1 MQKLSA
7 ERKKKK
13 RVTVGIPSFNEEVN
27 ISNLLQSLVALG
39 RPMSRPGSKNYSSE
53 RNENGSV
60 KTEDKVLN
68 SELDFIISE
77 IIISDDSSDN
87 TCRTVEAI
95 AAENPSPVIK
105 LLHHNTRRG
114 VPAAWN
120 EIFRQATG
128 DIIVLYDADIIT
140 DEHTTSHLVDS
151 IKDDIGLCASNPK
164 PLLSNT
170 SIISRACMFI
180 AHWLSSV
187 RKSGL
192 SQYTVMGRALSISSH
207 VAKRIVIPENVLAL
221 DLYLQCKVLEQ
232 GFNVVYNDD
241 AVVYFKSPNNM
252 LDFSSQILRATNGH
266 KQIKH
271 VLRGSCH
278 RLDFRTQVVTIF
290 KSIINDPKGA
300 ICLVL
305 CYLLLPYY
313 RTKLTDVNS
322 IKWHIAT
329 STKAKCIAGE
339 NSVPMKGDNQLYRG
353 SY

>member
-7 ERKKKK
+7 ERKKK
-13 RVTVGIPSFNEEVN
+13 RVTVGIPSFNEEVD
-27 ISNLLQSLVALG
+27 ILNLLQSLVTLD
-39 RPMSRPGSKNYSSE
+39 RPMSRPGSKNYSSK
-53 RNENGSV
+53 RKENGTV
-60 KTEDKVLN
+60 KTEKVLN
-68 SELDFIISE
+68 PVLDFIISE

-87 TCRTVEAI
+87 TCRIVEAI
-95 AAENPSPVIK
+95 AAENPSPLIK

-128 DIIVLYDADIIT
+128 EIIVLYDADIIT

-151 IKDDIGLCASNPK
+151 IRDDIGLCASNPK
-164 PLLSNT
+164 PLLSKT
-170 SIISRACMFI
+170 SMISRASMFI

-187 RKSGL
+187 RKSRL
-192 SQYTVMGRALSISSH
+192 SQYTVMGRALSISSNI
-207 VAKRIVIPENVLAL
+207 AKRIVIPENVIAL
-221 DLYLQCKVLEQ
+221 DLYLQCKVLER

-266 KQIKH
+266 KQIKR
-271 VLRGSCH
+271 VMRGSCY
-278 RLDFRTQVVTIF
+278 RLDFRTQVVTTF
-290 KSIINDPKGA
+290 KSVINDPKGA
-300 ICLVL
+300 ICLVI

-322 IKWHIAT
+322 VKWHIAT
-329 STKAKCIAGE
+329 STKSQNA
-339 NSVPMKGDNQLYRG
+339 
-353 SY
+353 

>member
-7 ERKKKK
+7 ERKKK
-13 RVTVGIPSFNEEVN
+13 RVTVGIPSFNEEVD
-27 ISNLLQSLVALG
+27 ILNLLQSLVTQD
-39 RPMSRPGSKNYSSE
+39 RPMSRPGSKNYSSK
-53 RNENGSV
+53 RKENGTV
-60 KTEDKVLN
+60 KTEKVLN
-68 SELDFIISE
+68 PVLDFIISE

-87 TCRTVEAI
+87 TCRIVEAI

-128 DIIVLYDADIIT
+128 EIIVLYDADIIT

-151 IKDDIGLCASNPK
+151 IRDDIGLCASNPK
-164 PLLSNT
+164 PLLSKT
-170 SIISRACMFI
+170 SMISRASTFI

-192 SQYTVMGRALSISSH
+192 SQYTVMGRALSISSDI
-207 VAKRIVIPENVLAL
+207 AKRIVIPENVIAL
-221 DLYLQCKVLEQ
+221 DLYLQCKVLER

-266 KQIKH
+266 KQIKR
-271 VLRGSCH
+271 VMRGSCY
-278 RLDFRTQVVTIF
+278 RLDFRTQVVTTF
-290 KSIINDPKGA
+290 KSVINDPKGA
-300 ICLVL
+300 ICLVI

-322 IKWHIAT
+322 VKWHIAT
-329 STKAKCIAGE
+329 STKSQNA
-339 NSVPMKGDNQLYRG
+339 
-353 SY
+353 

>member
-7 ERKKKK
+7 ERRKK
-13 RVTVGIPSFNEEVN
+13 RVTVGIPSFNEEVD
-27 ISNLLQSLVALG
+27 ISNLLQSLVTLD
-39 RPMSRPGSKNYSSE
+39 RPMSRPGSKNYSSK
-53 RNENGSV
+53 RKENGSV
-60 KTEDKVLN
+60 KTEKVLN
-68 SELDFIISE
+68 PILDFIISE

-128 DIIVLYDADIIT
+128 EIIVLYDADIIT
-140 DEHTTSHLVDS
+140 DQHTTSHLVDS
-151 IKDDIGLCASNPK
+151 IRDDIGLCASNPK
-164 PLLSNT
+164 PLLSKT
-170 SIISRACMFI
+170 SMISRASTFI

-187 RKSGL
+187 RKRGL
-192 SQYTVMGRALSISSH
+192 SQYTVMGRALSISSNI
-207 VAKRIVIPENVLAL
+207 AKRIVIPENVIAL

-232 GFNVVYNDD
+232 GFNVVYNDG

-266 KQIKH
+266 KQIKR
-271 VLRGSCH
+271 VLGGFCH
-278 RLDFRTQVVTIF
+278 RLDFQTQVVTTF
-290 KSIINDPKGA
+290 KSVINDPKGA
-300 ICLVL
+300 ICLVI

-313 RTKLTDVNS
+313 SMKLTDVNS
-322 IKWHIAT
+322 VNWHIAT
-329 STKAKCIAGE
+329 STKSQNA
-339 NSVPMKGDNQLYRG
+339 
-353 SY
+353 

>member
-7 ERKKKK
+7 ELKKNKKK

-27 ISNLLQSLVALG
+27 ISNLLQSLVTLD
-39 RPMSRPGSKNYSSE
+39 RPMNQPGSKNYSSE
-53 RNENGSV
+53 RKENGSV
-60 KTEDKVLN
+60 KTENKVLY
-68 SELDFIISE
+68 SALDFIISE

-114 VPAAWN
+114 VAAAWN

-128 DIIVLYDADIIT
+128 EIIVLYDADIIT

-151 IKDDIGLCASNPK
+151 IRDDIGLCASNPK
-164 PLLSNT
+164 PLLSKT
-170 SIISRACMFI
+170 SMISRASMFI
-180 AHWLSSV
+180 THWLSSV

-192 SQYTVMGRALSISSH
+192 SQDTVMGRALSISSQI
-207 VAKRIVIPENVLAL
+207 AKKIVIPENVIAL

-232 GFNVVYNDD
+232 GFNVLYNEN
-241 AVVYFKSPNNM
+241 AIVYFKPPDNM

-271 VLRGSCH
+271 VLRGSCR
-278 RLDFRTQVVTIF
+278 RLDFRTQVVTTF
-290 KSIINDPKGA
+290 KSLINDPKGA

-305 CYLLLPYY
+305 CYLVLPYY

-322 IKWHIAT
+322 VKWHIAT
-329 STKAKCIAGE
+329 STKSQNA
-339 NSVPMKGDNQLYRG
+339 
-353 SY
+353 

>member
-1 MQKLSA
+1 MQKLST
-7 ERKKKK
+7 EWKKKKK

-27 ISNLLQSLVALG
+27 ISNLLQSLVTLG
-39 RPMSRPGSKNYSSE
+39 RPMSRPGSKNYSYE
-53 RNENGSV
+53 RKENGSV

-68 SELDFIISE
+68 SVLDFIISE

-95 AAENPSPVIK
+95 TAENPSPVIK

-128 DIIVLYDADIIT
+128 DIIVLYDADVIT

-164 PLLSNT
+164 PLLLKT
-170 SIISRACMFI
+170 SMISRASMFI
-180 AHWLSSV
+180 THWLSSV

-192 SQYTVMGRALSISSH
+192 SQYTVMGRALSISSQI
-207 VAKRIVIPENVLAL
+207 AKRIVIPENVIAQ

-232 GFNVVYNDD
+232 GFNVAYNDD

-266 KQIKH
+266 KQINR

-278 RLDFRTQVVTIF
+278 RLDFRTQVVTTF
-290 KSIINDPKGA
+290 KSIINDPRGA
-300 ICLVL
+300 ICVVL

-329 STKAKCIAGE
+329 STKSQNK
-339 NSVPMKGDNQLYRG
+339 
-353 SY
+353 

>member
-1 MQKLSA
+1 MQKLSS

-13 RVTVGIPSFNEEVN
+13 KKVTVGIPSFNEEVN

-120 EIFRQATG
+120 EIFREATG
-128 DIIVLYDADIIT
+128 EIIVLYDADIIT
-140 DEHTTSHLVDS
+140 DKHTTSHLVDS
-151 IKDDIGLCASNPK
+151 IRDDVGLCASNPK

-170 SIISRACMFI
+170 SIISRASMFI

-207 VAKRIVIPENVLAL
+207 VAKRIVIPENVIAL

-278 RLDFRTQVVTIF
+278 RLDFRTQVVTTF
-290 KSIINDPKGA
+290 KSVINDPKGA

-322 IKWHIAT
+322 VKWHIAT
-329 STKAKCIAGE
+329 STKSQNA
-339 NSVPMKGDNQLYRG
+339 
-353 SY
+353 

>member
-7 ERKKKK
+7 ERRKK
-13 RVTVGIPSFNEEVN
+13 RVTVGIPSFNEEVD
-27 ISNLLQSLVALG
+27 ISNLLQSLVTLD
-39 RPMSRPGSKNYSSE
+39 RPMSRPGSKNYSSK
-53 RNENGSV
+53 RKENGSV
-60 KTEDKVLN
+60 KTEKVLN
-68 SELDFIISE
+68 PILDFIISE

-128 DIIVLYDADIIT
+128 EIIVLYDADVIT
-140 DEHTTSHLVDS
+140 DQHTTSHLVDS
-151 IKDDIGLCASNPK
+151 IRDDIGLCASNPK
-164 PLLSNT
+164 PLLSKT
-170 SIISRACMFI
+170 SMISRASMFI

-187 RKSGL
+187 RKRGL

-207 VAKRIVIPENVLAL
+207 IAKRIVIPENVIAL

-232 GFNVVYNDD
+232 GFNVVYNDG

-266 KQIKH
+266 KQIKR
-271 VLRGSCH
+271 VLGGSCH
-278 RLDFRTQVVTIF
+278 RLDFRTQVVTTF
-290 KSIINDPKGA
+290 KSVINDPKGA
-300 ICLVL
+300 ICLVI

-313 RTKLTDVNS
+313 RMKLTDVNS
-322 IKWHIAT
+322 VNWHIAT
-329 STKAKCIAGE
+329 STKSQNA
-339 NSVPMKGDNQLYRG
+339 
-353 SY
+353 

>member
-7 ERKKKK
+7 ERRKK
-13 RVTVGIPSFNEEVN
+13 RVTVGIPSFNEEVD
-27 ISNLLQSLVALG
+27 ISNLLQSLVTLD
-39 RPMSRPGSKNYSSE
+39 RPMSRPGSKNYSSK
-53 RNENGSV
+53 RKENGSV
-60 KTEDKVLN
+60 KTEKVLN
-68 SELDFIISE
+68 PILDFIISE

-128 DIIVLYDADIIT
+128 EIIVLYDADIIT
-140 DEHTTSHLVDS
+140 DQHTTSHLVDS
-151 IKDDIGLCASNPK
+151 IRDDIGLCASNPI
-164 PLLSNT
+164 PLLSKT
-170 SIISRACMFI
+170 SMISRASTFI

-187 RKSGL
+187 RKRGL
-192 SQYTVMGRALSISSH
+192 SQYTVMGRALSISSNI
-207 VAKRIVIPENVLAL
+207 AKRIVIPENVIAL

-232 GFNVVYNDD
+232 GFNVVYNDG

-266 KQIKH
+266 KQIKR
-271 VLRGSCH
+271 VLGGSCH
-278 RLDFRTQVVTIF
+278 RLDFRTQVVTTF
-290 KSIINDPKGA
+290 KSVINDPKGA
-300 ICLVL
+300 ICLVI

-313 RTKLTDVNS
+313 RMKLTDVNS
-322 IKWHIAT
+322 VNWHIAT
-329 STKAKCIAGE
+329 STKSQNA
-339 NSVPMKGDNQLYRG
+339 
-353 SY
+353 